1 MALAKKSIKSTETLK
16 IIPMSSLS
24 DSAHQPPLGAT
35 ELAHLQALVREKDA
49 RIEKL
54 MEENQ
59 YIHTQIEL
67 LEERMASEIKRSD
80 AMIEQMQTASEAS
93 SKRAQAII
101 MHLSRQVGRQ
111 AEQIEILQESQ
122 GFSGTIRQTVKQ
134 LKSSILRRPL
144 PAGSKIGYEA

>member
-1 MALAKKSIKSTETLK
+1 MALAEKSIKSTETLK

-24 DSAHQPPLGAT
+24 DSAHQPPLGDI

-59 YIHTQIEL
+59 YNHTQIEL

-101 MHLSRQVGRQ
+101 MHLSRQVERQ